1 MKNFLKEFEDGD
13 TEFFVTKSY
22 IYAAFETERK
32 KEEHHIFYIKKNSN
46 PEAYFQGYMNLK
58 MRRMNKKEVAYFKS
72 VKSNYNSQLRNED
85 GIVFNLKSRPF
96 KKSQCQTHKQ
106 YLLNL

>member
-1 MKNFLKEFEDGD
+1 MKNLLKDFEEGE

-22 IYAAFETERK
+22 IYASFETDRK
-32 KEEHHIFYIKKNSN
+32 KEEYHIFYIKKNSN

-58 MRRMNKKEVAYFKS
+58 MRRMNKKEAAYFKS
-72 VKSNYNSQLRNED
+72 VKKNYDHQLTSDD
-85 GIVFNLKSRPF
+85 GVVYNLKSRPF

-106 YLLNL
+106 YILSL